1 MKKTKIICTM
11 GPNSDDREVMKQLLL
26 NGMDVARFN
35 FSHGTHDEQRARYKQ
50 LREVAEEVGKPVAAL
65 LDTKGPEIRTG
76 VLKDGKKVTLTAGEE
91 IILTT
96 EDIIGD
102 AKRVHINYNGLNE
115 DVTEGNVILIDDG
128 LIELKVEKTNE
139 TEIVC
144 SVVIL
149 IDDGLIEL
157 HVERV
162 EGTEIYC
169 RIMNGGEL
177 GERKGVN
184 VPNVKIKLP
193 ALTDK
198 DKEDIRFGIELGFD
212 YIAASFIRSADAIRE
227 IRQMLDEGGSSMGII
242 AKIENAEGLENL
254 DEIIEASDGI
264 MVARG
269 DLGVEIAPEK
279 LPHLQ
284 KMMIKKCSA
293 ACKVVIT
300 ATQMLDSMIRNPR
313 PTRAEVSDVANA
325 VYDGTDVVMLS
336 GETANGKY
344 PVEALKM
351 MAHIVEETESH
362 MNGDFYEKRTVSD
375 DNRHNISNAVSY
387 ASVATAQS
395 LDAAVIIAPS
405 ISGYTARMLSKWHP
419 STKLVGMSPS
429 ISAVRKMMLYWGVT
443 PFQAKRA
450 ESTDTLIENSIDI
463 LKENG
468 IVKTGD
474 IAVVTAGVVDYAKRH
489 EPAASTN
496 IMRVV
501 NID

>member
-1 MKKTKIICTM
+1 MKRTKIICTM
-11 GPNSDDREVMKQLLL
+11 GPASSKKNTLRAMMRA
-26 NGMDVARFN
+26 GMDIARFN
-35 FSHGTHDEQRARYKQ
+35 FSHGSHEEHRGRVDMVKN
-50 LREVAEEVGKPVAAL
+50 LREELNIPVALL
-65 LDTKGPEIRTG
+65 LDTKGPEIRTKF
-76 VLKDGKKVTLTAGEE
+76 LKDHKKITLEAGSEFTLTTG
-91 IILTT
+91 
-96 EDIIGD
+96 DIEGD
-102 AKRVHINYNGLNE
+102 ETRVAITYENLYK
-115 DVTEGNVILIDDG
+115 DVKKGGKILIDDG
-128 LIELKVEKTNE
+128 LIELEIENIKNGD
-139 TEIVC
+139 IVC
-144 SVVIL
+144 
-149 IDDGLIEL
+149 
-157 HVERV
+157 RV
-162 EGTEIYC
+162 L
-169 RIMNGGEL
+169 NGGEL
-177 GERKGVN
+177 GERKGIN
-184 VPNVKIKLP
+184 VPYVKVKLP
-193 ALTDK
+193 GITEQ
-198 DKEDIRFGIELGFD
+198 DKEDILFGITQEFD
-212 YIAASFIRSADAIRE
+212 YIAASFVRDAKAIKE
-227 IRQMLDEGGSSMGII
+227 IRQLLDENGGHDIGII
-242 AKIENAEGLENL
+242 AKIENAEGVENI
-254 DEIIEASDGI
+254 DEIIKAADGI

-269 DLGVEIAPEK
+269 DLGVEIPPSEV
-279 LPHLQ
+279 PYIQ
-284 KMMIKKCSA
+284 KMIIRKCNENY
-293 ACKVVIT
+293 VPVIT

-474 IAVVTAGVVDYAKRH
+474 IAVVTAGVVDYARRH

>member
-11 GPNSDDREVMKQLLL
+11 GPNEDNREIMVELAK

-35 FSHGTHDEQRARYKQ
+35 FSHGSHEEQKTRLDQLKSVRDE
-50 LREVAEEVGKPVAAL
+50 LGLPIAAL

-76 VLKDGKKVTLTAGEE
+76 MLKDEKKVTLVEGQEYT
-91 IILTT
+91 LTT
-96 EDIIGD
+96 RQIVGDENIG
-102 AKRVHINYNGLNE
+102 HINYAGLPE
-115 DVTEGNVILIDDG
+115 DVAAGNKILIDDG
-128 LIELKVEKTNE
+128 LIELEVEK
-139 TEIVC
+139 
-144 SVVIL
+144 
-149 IDDGLIEL
+149 
-157 HVERV
+157 V
-162 EGTEIYC
+162 EGTEIVC
-169 RIMNGGEL
+169 TVINGGEL
-177 GERKGVN
+177 GEKKGVN